1 MDDKNIRAI
10 GMLLWNYISGH
21 PDCTRKDMYAE
32 FNVFAPKEIRKV
44 LKLYDGIHWNSSKIV
59 RLTEDG
65 YRTTYHYRLVD
76 KQLSDSQSG

>member
-1 MDDKNIRAI
+1 MDDNTVRAI
-10 GMLLWNYISGH
+10 GSLLWNYISKH
-21 PDCTRKDMYAE
+21 PDCTRKDMYE
-32 FNVFAPKEIRKV
+32 ELSLFTPKQIRKV
-44 LKLYDGIHWNSSKIV
+44 LKLYEGSHWNSSKIV